1 MYIHIIYTQVGVA
14 DAVCDQE
21 NEGAPDQGAGLRVCS
36 LCMYICVHASSV
48 CVYERPLPTV
58 TLHACMYQHMSIRMH
73 ASRLH
78 VCPLCEYIYMYM

>member
-1 MYIHIIYTQVGVA
+1 MHAYTQVGVA

-48 CVYERPLPTV
+48 CVYEHLCV
-58 TLHACMYQHMSIRMH
+58 CMSIC
-73 ASRLH
+73 
-78 VCPLCEYIYMYM
+78 VCV